1 MSLVHYK
8 KSEARTQYFTF
19 LLTFQPFPVGPV
31 RPPFIVV
38 PSEGNDGG
46 NDDETDE
53 AEDTPAVD
61 DEVLDDDVELV
72 DPQNPEP
79 VDTEDEANTR
89 VVEDTTPATENFEPE
104 VKLSDTLKQE
114 IINQRVADFQALL
127 G

>member
-1 MSLVHYK
+1 M
-8 KSEARTQYFTF
+8 
-19 LLTFQPFPVGPV
+19 TFQPFPVGPV

-53 AEDTPAVD
+53 AEGTPAVD

-79 VDTEDEANTR
+79 VDAQDEANTR

>member
-1 MSLVHYK
+1 M
-8 KSEARTQYFTF
+8 
-19 LLTFQPFPVGPV
+19 TFQPFPVGPV

-46 NDDETDE
+46 NDDE

>member
-1 MSLVHYK
+1 MKLFYIRKISRTG
-8 KSEARTQYFTF
+8 SNIFARENDAAEVD
-19 LLTFQPFPVGPV
+19 VGEE
-31 RPPFIVV
+31 F
-38 PSEGNDGG
+38 
-46 NDDETDE
+46 
-53 AEDTPAVD
+53 D

-79 VDTEDEANTR
+79 VDAQDEANTR